1 MIKMGMKDAI
11 MPVIFR
17 GNRVRGAIHFSRT
30 GCISFLG
37 GSKNLK
43 TGNEATQQAL
53 SDSYQTE
60 QGNSINS
67 YQSRYPM
74 DCD

>member
-37 GSKNLK
+37 GSRHLKN
-43 TGNEATQQAL
+43 TDEATQQAL
-53 SDSYQTE
+53 PDSYQTYE
-60 QGNSINS
+60 GDGINS
-67 YQSRYPM
+67 YKSRY
-74 DCD
+74 

>member
-17 GNRVRGAIHFSRT
+17 GNRLRGAIHFSRT

-37 GSKNLK
+37 GSKHLK
-43 TGNEATQQAL
+43 NTDEATQQAL
-53 SDSYQTE
+53 PDSYQT
-60 QGNSINS
+60 QRRDDIDS
-67 YQSRYPM
+67 Y
-74 DCD
+74 